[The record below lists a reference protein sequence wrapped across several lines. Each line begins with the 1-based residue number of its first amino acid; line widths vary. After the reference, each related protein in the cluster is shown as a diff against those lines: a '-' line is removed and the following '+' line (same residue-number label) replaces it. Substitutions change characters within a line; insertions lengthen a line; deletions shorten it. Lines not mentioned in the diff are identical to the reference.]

1 MLWLPTASMA
11 VDNVAWPL
19 PLSAPEPMLVAP
31 SRNATAPVGV
41 PLPELTVAVKFA
53 LCPKVEGFGLEAS
66 VVVVEALFC
75 ATVTV
80 RIPDALVAD
89 WPSGLVSVMV
99 RAPAGALAATLR

>member
-19 PLSAPEPMLVAP
+19 PLSAPEPMFVAP
-31 SRNATAPVGV
+31 SKNATAPVGV
-41 PLPELTVAVKFA
+41 PLPELTVAVKFT

-75 ATVTV
+75 TTV